1 MTRRSREWSDDG
13 IEIEIEL
20 VVGIE
25 SRNWST
31 RLIGWMR

>member
-1 MTRRSREWSDDG
+1 REWSDDG

-25 SRNWST
+25 SQNWST
-31 RLIGWMR
+31 RLIGWVR